1 VRQAELVLGKSPVIP
16 EFRCEFGPDASEMD
30 VDLEHENMDQHES
43 CIASPSR
50 AQACDTTMKDDH
62 IDLTLDDSDVHE
74 DGGGV
79 PGEAPSE
86 GDLLGRGVVLHP
98 GPVLTLWTGRRR
110 RRRGG
115 GGDDEGMVSSDDD
128 MPDLVSGSEEEEPVF
143 RQRRVRSA
151 RKLRRSQRGGG
162 GLGGGANA
170 GQQGDTSEPENSS
183 ITRIFERMWALGG
196 PVSR

>member
-1 VRQAELVLGKSPVIP
+1 LAAVACALHVSDNIPSQNERNCISRPPEQPYFDLGEDGLLHLTASGLVRQAELVLGKSPVIP

-79 PGEAPSE
+79 PGEAPSA
-86 GDLLGRGVVLHP
+86 GDLLGRGAVLHP

-110 RRRGG
+110 RRGG
-115 GGDDEGMVSSDDD
+115 GRG
-128 MPDLVSGSEEEEPVF
+128 
-143 RQRRVRSA
+143 RRRRCWPCGRS
-151 RKLRRSQRGGG
+151 
-162 GLGGGANA
+162 LG
-170 GQQGDTSEPENSS
+170 
-183 ITRIFERMWALGG
+183 LGG

>member
-115 GGDDEGMVSSDDD
+115 GRRRRGYGVKRRRYARSR
-128 MPDLVSGSEEEEPVF
+128 F
-143 RQRRVRSA
+143 RERRGRARFQTATSKKCPQAAQKSARRGRTRRRGQRR
-151 RKLRRSQRGGG
+151 
-162 GLGGGANA
+162 
-170 GQQGDTSEPENSS
+170 P
-183 ITRIFERMWALGG
+183 TR
-196 PVSR
+196 